1 MSPRGRTIDPVRT
14 NHVNCFW
21 LITRSVNGPMKDTQ
35 RECHRNANRS
45 QQRSPQRSRRNP
57 RPQPARSSPQGVPA
71 SEVHR
76 PNGNVFLPTSPRRLR
91 LRTPKSRE
99 SERRHRRH
107 RRRQQR
113 HPNRNTGIRSFPATT
128 NSTRSVRTTGSVSR
142 AKTSGRSV
150 RYRRQRIRNAERPV
164 SGISISSCG
173 RTFLKTRSIH
183 GVRFT

>member
-45 QQRSPQRSRRNP
+45 QQQSRRNP
-57 RPQPARSSPQGVPA
+57 RHQPARSSHLRLQSRARSRRQRHVLVP
-71 SEVHR
+71 
-76 PNGNVFLPTSPRRLR
+76 PRGRALR

-99 SERRHRRH
+99 SERRQRRH
-107 RRRQQR
+107 RRRR
-113 HPNRNTGIRSFPATT
+113 HPNRNTGIRNLPATT